1 MRNFYTERN
10 YINNED
16 FSNNYSTSRINRNSL
31 FRNFLIDENVDDSRK
46 KFFAPKKKEIL
57 PSYTNLKEKIET
69 GRSQI
74 KSYFNIKD
82 SIFKEIQVKDLIS
95 YSKFAKNIA
104 DFFFGPLGFITKK
117 DQDLKDYHKQKQKVK
132 KLSTKIYAGRWLY
145 LDENPKYTRFLARL
159 TNIFYSFI

>member
-1 MRNFYTERN
+1 MLHPSKAE
-10 YINNED
+10 
-16 FSNNYSTSRINRNSL
+16 SNIYSILSGNIIDVRAVQ
-31 FRNFLIDENVDDSRK
+31 FLNVDDSRK

-104 DFFFGPLGFITKK
+104 DFFLVLLVLLQKK
-117 DQDLKDYHKQKQKVK
+117 IKILKIIINKSK
-132 KLSTKIYAGRWLY
+132 K
-145 LDENPKYTRFLARL
+145 
-159 TNIFYSFI
+159 